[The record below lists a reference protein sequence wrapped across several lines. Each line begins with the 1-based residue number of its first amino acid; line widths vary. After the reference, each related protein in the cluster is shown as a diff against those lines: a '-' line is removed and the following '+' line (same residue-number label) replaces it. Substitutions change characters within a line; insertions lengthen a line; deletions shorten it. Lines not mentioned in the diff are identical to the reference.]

1 MAKTASKREL
11 DNYYR
16 DHWVEIDSE
25 RLRRYDEM
33 FRVPPERV
41 DALLKPLSLSK
52 GHRVLDFGC
61 GPGFVATEI
70 ARKVGPNGTVHAVDV
85 NREFV
90 AKAQV
95 ISEAAGISERLT
107 AHHIEDE
114 TLPIGTGTL
123 DRAFAKNVLE
133 YVPEVLNTLK
143 EIRRTLVPGGLL
155 AAVDSDWGFVV
166 VEPFSPDETR
176 ELFEAAQPAFRE
188 PYIGRRLSSLFR
200 QAEYSEIEVRVNP
213 VVDRKGHLQGVVHN
227 MLAYAL
233 QFNRLEKRQVDIYK
247 ERLQG
252 AIEDGD
258 YMFILPQF
266 VVRGVKG

>member
-143 EIRRTLVPGGLL
+143 EKGVQIHRWNKDILDTLKTAWLE
-155 AAVDSDWGFVV
+155 V
-166 VEPFSPDETR
+166 VEEESAKDADFKRAWES
-176 ELFEAAQPAFRE
+176 
-188 PYIGRRLSSLFR
+188 LSSFR
-200 QAEYSEIEVRVNP
+200 
-213 VVDRKGHLQGVVHN
+213 K
-227 MLAYAL
+227 
-233 QFNRLEKRQVDIYK
+233 DIKVWQSLGY
-247 ERLQG
+247 LN
-252 AIEDGD
+252 
-258 YMFILPQF
+258 
-266 VVRGVKG
+266 